1 MGVFASMAVGG
12 KTGSLGWGRGSP
24 VDGVSFLCSHQ
35 DPLANVETL
44 LWKHK
49 VLEQG
54 LEAQAEKINAL
65 EATAH
70 SLHWGGHP
78 ETQSTLSRCQAM
90 LLRYLWLWG

>member
-1 MGVFASMAVGG
+1 MDS
-12 KTGSLGWGRGSP
+12 
-24 VDGVSFLCSHQ
+24 VSFSCSYQ

-44 LWKHK
+44 LLKHK
-49 VLEQG
+49 VLEQV

-65 EATAH
+65 EAIGR